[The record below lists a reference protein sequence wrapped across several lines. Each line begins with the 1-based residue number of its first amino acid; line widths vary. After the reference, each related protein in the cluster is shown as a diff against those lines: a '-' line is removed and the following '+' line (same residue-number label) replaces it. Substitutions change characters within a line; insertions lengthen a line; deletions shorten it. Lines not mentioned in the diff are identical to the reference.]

1 MDILSHIPLLQ
12 VPLPL
17 VCRFPAMWGIM
28 IFVLQEGVTFV
39 IHISRMFWL
48 LASQDHLS
56 QYDLPTLYLWQV
68 AALPQ
73 VKEW

>member
-1 MDILSHIPLLQ
+1 
-12 VPLPL
+12 
-17 VCRFPAMWGIM
+17 M

-56 QYDLPTLYLWQV
+56 QYDFPTLDLWLV

-73 VKEW
+73 LKEW